1 MLRYAVGKQDLEEL
15 LMPYSTSDIRNVCLV
30 GPSHAGKTLLTEAL
44 LHAGGKIS
52 EKGSIEKGT
61 TASDYTAREKEIGH
75 SQFNSVC
82 HLDHEG
88 IHVNLIDTPGYRDFY
103 GRALSVM
110 PATETAAVVINAQAG
125 VEMIARRMMDAAH
138 RQRMCRMIIINQI
151 DAEDVD
157 VEKVFKDI
165 REAFGKECLPMNLP
179 SADGKSVVD
188 CFFQPEGDETLFS
201 SVKEAHTQIVDQV
214 VEVDEE
220 LMEIYLEQGEELQPE
235 QLHDPFEKAL
245 REEHL
250 VPVCFVSAETGVGIR
265 QLLQIFER
273 LMPNPMEANPPTF
286 LMGEGADAEEVEVKP
301 DPDKHAIA
309 HVFMVNID
317 TFKGRLGIFRIHQ
330 GTIKA
335 GNQLFVGD
343 ARKPF
348 KASQLLKV
356 NGETHSKTEVGVPG
370 DICAVPRVDEAHYDA
385 VLHDSHDEDH
395 FHLKPIRLPQPMFGL
410 AIRPKNDADAQ
421 KTSDALHVAEA
432 EDPSL
437 RVEHNA
443 ALNEVVLRGLG
454 ELHLATVLQ
463 QIEDRHGLQIVTSL
477 PSIAYRETIRGKA
490 EGHHRHKKQTGGAGQ
505 FGEVYLRVEPL
516 PQGEGF
522 EFANAVVGGAIP
534 YQFIPAVE
542 NGVRQVMKE
551 GAMHGYPMQD
561 IKVTVYDGKHHSVD
575 SKEIAFVQAGKKA
588 FIDAVSKAR
597 PIVMEPIV
605 DVEFTVPSDC
615 VGGVT
620 GDLSSMRGMIT
631 GTETLPDNR
640 AVVSGQA
647 PLDELQGYHSRLKS
661 LTGGDGSF
669 TMDFSHY
676 AEVPREIVE
685 RLSAVGE

>member
-1 MLRYAVGKQDLEEL
+1 
-15 LMPYSTSDIRNVCLV
+15 MPYSTSDIRNVCLV

-44 LHAGGKIS
+44 LHAGGKIP

-61 TASDYTAREKEIGH
+61 TVSDYTDREKETGH
-75 SQFNSVC
+75 SQYNSVC

-88 IHVNLIDTPGYRDFY
+88 IHVNLIDTPGYRDFF

-110 PATETAAVVINAQAG
+110 PAAETAAIVINATQG
-125 VEMIARRMMDAAH
+125 VEDIARRMMNAAH
-138 RQRMCRMIIINQI
+138 DQRMCRMIIVNKI
-151 DAEDVD
+151 DAEGVD
-157 VEKVFKDI
+157 LAKVFNDI
-165 REAFGKECLPMNLP
+165 QEAFGKECLPMNLP
-179 SADGKSVVD
+179 SADGTKVVD
-188 CFFQPEGDETLFS
+188 CFFQLEGDDTVFS
-201 SVKEAHTQIVDQV
+201 SVAEAHTQIVDQV

-220 LMEIYLEQGEELQPE
+220 LMELYLEQGEELE
-235 QLHDPFEKAL
+235 ADQLHDPFEKAL

-250 VPVCFVSAETGVGIR
+250 VPVCFVSAETGIGIR

-273 LMPNPMEANPPTF
+273 LMPNPTESNPPIF
-286 LMGEGADAEEVEVKP
+286 LKGEGSDAEEVTVDP
-301 DPDKHAIA
+301 DPNAHAIA
-309 HVFMVNID
+309 HVFMVNVD
-317 TFKGRLGIFRIHQ
+317 PFKGRLALFRIHQ

-356 NGETHSKTEVGVPG
+356 NGDKHDKKETAVPG
-370 DICAVPRVDEAHYDA
+370 DICAVPRVEEAHYDA

-395 FHLKPIRLPQPMFGL
+395 FHLKPIKLPRPMFGL
-410 AIRPKNDADAQ
+410 AIRAREDKEAQ
-421 KTSDALHVAEA
+421 KVSDALHTAEA
-432 EDPSL
+432 EDPSIL
-437 RVEHNA
+437 VEHIVS
-443 ALNEVVLRGLG
+443 LNEVVLRGLG

-463 QIEDRHGLQIVTSL
+463 QIKDRHDLEVITQL
-477 PSIAYRETIRGKA
+477 PSIAYRETITAKA

-522 EFANAVVGGAIP
+522 QFASEVVGGAIP
-534 YQFIPAVE
+534 SGFIPAVE
-542 NGVRQVMKE
+542 TGARQAMAE
-551 GAMHGYPMQD
+551 GSVNGYPMQD
-561 IKVTVYDGKHHSVD
+561 IKVIVHDGKHHSVD

-588 FIDAVSKAR
+588 FLDAVSKAR

-605 DVEFTVPSDC
+605 NAAFTVPNDC

-620 GDLSSMRGMIT
+620 GDLSGMRGMIT
-631 GTETLPDNR
+631 GTDALPDNK
-640 AVVSGQA
+640 AVVTGQV
-647 PLDELQGYHSRLKS
+647 PLQELQDYHSRLKS

-676 AEVPREIVE
+676 AEVPPNELKQLQE
-685 RLSAVGE
+685 AAKQA

>member
-165 REAFGKECLPMNLP
+165 QEAFGKECLPMNLP

-286 LMGEGADAEEVEVKP
+286 LMGEGADAEEVEVNP

>member
-1 MLRYAVGKQDLEEL
+1 
-15 LMPYSTSDIRNVCLV
+15 MPYSTRDIRNVCLV

-44 LHAGGKIS
+44 LHAGGKIP

-61 TASDYTAREKEIGH
+61 TVSDYTAREKEIGH

-88 IHVNLIDTPGYRDFY
+88 IHVNLIDTPGYRDFL

-110 PATETAAVVINAQAG
+110 PAAETAAIVVNATEG
-125 VEMIARRMMDAAH
+125 LETVTRKMMQAAH
-138 RQRMCRMIIINQI
+138 DRRMCRMIIVNKI
-151 DAEDVD
+151 DAEGANP
-157 VEKVFKDI
+157 EKVLNDI
-165 REAFGKECLPMNLP
+165 QEAFGKECLPLNLP
-179 SADGKSVVD
+179 SADGTKVVD
-188 CFFQPEGDETLFS
+188 CFFQLEGDETAFS
-201 SVKEAHTQIVDQV
+201 SIPEAHTQIVDQV

-220 LMEIYLEQGEELQPE
+220 LMELYLEQGEELAPE

-250 VPVCFVSAETGVGIR
+250 VPVCFVSAETGVGVR

-273 LMPNPMEANPPTF
+273 LMPNPTEANPPMF
-286 LMGEGADAEEVEVKP
+286 LKGEGADAKPVELKP
-301 DPDKHAIA
+301 DADAHAVA

-317 TFKGRLGIFRIHQ
+317 PFKGRLALFRIHQ

-348 KASQLLKV
+348 KATQLLKV
-356 NGETHSKTEVGVPG
+356 NGDSHDKKQMAVPG

-395 FHLKPIRLPQPMFGL
+395 FHLKPIKLPRPMFGL
-410 AIRPKNDADAQ
+410 AIRAQDDKDAQ
-421 KTSDALHVAEA
+421 KVSDALQIAEA

-437 RVEHNA
+437 QVEHIVS
-443 ALNEVVLRGLG
+443 LNEVVLRGLG
-454 ELHLATVLQ
+454 ELHVATVLQ
-463 QIEDRHGLQIVTSL
+463 QIKDRHDLEVVTQL
-477 PSIAYRETIRGKA
+477 PSIAYRETITAKA

-505 FGEVYLRVEPL
+505 FGEVYLRIEPL

-522 EFANAVVGGAIP
+522 QFASEVVGGAIP
-534 YQFIPAVE
+534 SGFIPAVE
-542 NGVRQVMKE
+542 TGARQAMAE
-551 GAMHGYPMQD
+551 GAVNGYPMQD
-561 IKVTVYDGKHHSVD
+561 VKVIVYDGKHHSVD
-575 SKEIAFVQAGKKA
+575 SKEIAFIQAGKKA
-588 FIDAVSKAR
+588 FLDAVAKAR

-605 DVEFTVPSDC
+605 NAEFTIPSES

-631 GTETLPDNR
+631 GTDALPDGR
-640 AVVSGQA
+640 ALVSGQV
-647 PLDELQGYHSRLKS
+647 PLQELQGYHSRLKS

-676 AEVPREIVE
+676 AEVPPTELKQLKE
-685 RLSAVGE
+685 ATAEQA